1 MLRTAT
7 PRCST
12 PRSSE
17 DMKNGAYGASLV
29 VGAKQVTDEQNAMVY
44 EKNALVSWDTI
55 VRLVYFE
62 IPNSRRS

>member
-1 MLRTAT
+1 MLRTAI

-17 DMKNGAYGASLV
+17 GMENGAYGASLV

-44 EKNALVSWDTI
+44 EKNALVS
-55 VRLVYFE
+55 
-62 IPNSRRS
+62 